1 MIVKS
6 TVMIMVVCFGDE
18 SVQCVRIFY
27 LGSSKKSA
35 TASLLSPGDQE
46 PRIRSTAVAPEPDL
60 HLVAR
65 AEEDKSDDLE
75 YEGGNHLVMG
85 AGTGEVELQ

>member
-1 MIVKS
+1 M
-6 TVMIMVVCFGDE
+6 TV
-18 SVQCVRIFY
+18 
-27 LGSSKKSA
+27 
-35 TASLLSPGDQE
+35 
-46 PRIRSTAVAPEPDL
+46 VAPEPDL

-75 YEGGNHLVMG
+75 YEGENHLVMG